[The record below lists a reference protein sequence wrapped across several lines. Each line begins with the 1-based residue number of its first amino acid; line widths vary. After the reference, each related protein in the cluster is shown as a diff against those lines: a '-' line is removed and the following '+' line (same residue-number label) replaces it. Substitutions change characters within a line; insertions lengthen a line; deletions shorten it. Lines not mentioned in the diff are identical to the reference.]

1 MKNKEVTHPSES
13 SETLED
19 FARFNGTAEVGHSD
33 TRRFTDIKN
42 IVWSGRSVWEKQH
55 PTFVSHSRKAFI
67 IAPRKTGHSTLR
79 FALAESTRLG
89 DDWYWLDG
97 GHTHPKYWLDEEEFW
112 EFAEETHYEKLED
125 GIFQANR
132 IVMSDDYYDEHIEE
146 PHWQAKIDNVFKQS
160 DDIVPEF
167 FGSALTHWRETY
179 PLQPQSMFWQPF
191 IMSEYF
197 KDWKVYLIIRE
208 PWDRFISGLITEL
221 DNGIYTPWF
230 TDYQH
235 QSKDL
240 WEESYVRMKRLLLWN
255 SAENI
260 LYGTPNGPQ
269 TDHTFTLSS
278 WKWRGES
285 LIDRANH
292 FIECVPQIEWTFNEE
307 HTNWDFDLTNVKQNG
322 SIFLNKLKEEGLIKP
337 EIDSGRLSHPNDWQW
352 TNVSPPN
359 RKNIIEEAST
369 NDEDLKPFFDRCKEI
384 VQEDTDSIKNHEV
397 KFL

>member
-160 DDIVPEF
+160 DDIVP
-167 FGSALTHWRETY
+167 
-179 PLQPQSMFWQPF
+179 
-191 IMSEYF
+191 
-197 KDWKVYLIIRE
+197 
-208 PWDRFISGLITEL
+208 
-221 DNGIYTPWF
+221 
-230 TDYQH
+230 
-235 QSKDL
+235 
-240 WEESYVRMKRLLLWN
+240 
-255 SAENI
+255 
-260 LYGTPNGPQ
+260 
-269 TDHTFTLSS
+269 
-278 WKWRGES
+278 
-285 LIDRANH
+285 
-292 FIECVPQIEWTFNEE
+292 
-307 HTNWDFDLTNVKQNG
+307 
-322 SIFLNKLKEEGLIKP
+322 
-337 EIDSGRLSHPNDWQW
+337 
-352 TNVSPPN
+352 
-359 RKNIIEEAST
+359 
-369 NDEDLKPFFDRCKEI
+369 
-384 VQEDTDSIKNHEV
+384 
-397 KFL
+397 